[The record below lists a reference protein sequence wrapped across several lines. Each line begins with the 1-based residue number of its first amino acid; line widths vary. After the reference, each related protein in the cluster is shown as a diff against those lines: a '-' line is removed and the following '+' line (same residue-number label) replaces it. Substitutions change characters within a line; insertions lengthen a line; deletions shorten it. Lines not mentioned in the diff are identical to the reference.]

1 MFDFLSTIYPLIKT
15 IHIIAVISWMAGM
28 LYLPRL
34 FVNHV
39 EHTVLG
45 DERDVMLQGMEYRL
59 LKVIINPAMGA
70 TWFFGIILLLT
81 PGIVSF
87 GSVWIW
93 VKLLSVFILSG
104 FHGFLSKS
112 VEKFAVGENE
122 LSAKQWR
129 LLNEVP
135 TLLMILIV
143 SAVVFKY

>member
-1 MFDFLSTIYPLIKT
+1 MFDFLSTIYPLTKT

-39 EHTVLG
+39 EHTTTG
-45 DERDVMLQGMEYRL
+45 DDRDIMLQGMEHRL

-70 TWFFGIILLLT
+70 TWIFGILLLLT
-81 PGIVSF
+81 PGIVDF

-93 VKLLSVFILSG
+93 VKLVCVFILSG

-112 VEKFAVGENE
+112 VKSFAVGENKKT
-122 LSAKQWR
+122 AKQWR